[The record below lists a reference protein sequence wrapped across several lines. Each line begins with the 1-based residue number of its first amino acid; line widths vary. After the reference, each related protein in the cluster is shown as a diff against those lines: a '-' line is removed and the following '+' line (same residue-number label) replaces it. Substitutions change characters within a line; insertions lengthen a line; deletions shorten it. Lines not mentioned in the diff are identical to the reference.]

1 MSDHAER
8 LNTWHLELAI
18 LADAIG
24 HTLTGIEE
32 PEGLSATAYVLN
44 NRLHELVESCP
55 FPASSPARIMPS
67 PDIDLDDIDDGLTAD
82 LDGVPAELL
91 TGGRDD

>member
-18 LADAIG
+18 LADAIA
-24 HTLTGIEE
+24 HVMTGIEE
-32 PEGLSATAYVLN
+32 PNGLSATAYVLK

-55 FPASSPARIMPS
+55 FPTSAAATAGERESMG
-67 PDIDLDDIDDGLTAD
+67 GL
-82 LDGVPAELL
+82 LP
-91 TGGRDD
+91 

>member
-8 LNTWHLELAI
+8 LNAWHLDLAI
-18 LADAIG
+18 LADAIA
-24 HTLTGIEE
+24 HVMTGIEE
-32 PEGLSATAYVLN
+32 PNGLSATAHVLK
-44 NRLHELVESCP
+44 NRLLDLVESCP
-55 FPASSPARIMPS
+55 FPGPVARITPA
-67 PDIDLDDIDDGLTAD
+67 PDDLDLDDIDDGLPAD